1 MQRPLLQV
9 NSLTPHDLRVQF
21 WCSSNASAQSASPSH
36 TQSRGMHFRCGAW
49 LFTQVNSKTEHVR
62 LAKKKTEGQENDT
75 KLEKLHD
82 DEDSETGPNISRVP
96 NIPKCISGPLA
107 VTSVSYPSNVIE
119 PHCLK

>member
-62 LAKKKTEGQENDT
+62 LSNKTEGGQD
-75 KLEKLHD
+75 K
-82 DEDSETGPNISRVP
+82 
-96 NIPKCISGPLA
+96 
-107 VTSVSYPSNVIE
+107 
-119 PHCLK
+119 